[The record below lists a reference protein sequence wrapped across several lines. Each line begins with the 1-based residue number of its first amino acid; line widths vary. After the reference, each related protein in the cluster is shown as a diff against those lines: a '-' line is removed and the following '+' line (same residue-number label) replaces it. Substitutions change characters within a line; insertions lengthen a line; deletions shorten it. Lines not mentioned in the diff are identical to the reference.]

1 MLTRRQRW
9 LLLIPFVALVVPFL
23 ICPALF
29 GLAASLTTYT
39 PFRPSVE
46 WVGLKNLLGLVSGGL
61 FQTALLNGLRFVP
74 ITVGAELIAGL
85 LLALALRRP
94 FRGRGLIRFT
104 LLLPWLISPA
114 ASGVMWGQLL
124 VASHGLVN
132 FWPAQLGIPNTRDI
146 LLPETVF
153 ALLVLTEVWRKAP
166 LVTFLALPALSAIP
180 ADRWDT
186 ARLDGLGW
194 IGQTRHVALP
204 AMRGLLLAVTL
215 LLIGDAWGTSESVLF
230 LTGGGPGTR
239 TLLPGLYAFN
249 MAVNARNWS
258 NGAAAG
264 WLMTAALLI
273 IGLIY
278 LRLARSSESRDGR

>member
-9 LLLIPFVALVVPFL
+9 LLLIPFLALVVPFL
-23 ICPALF
+23 ICPALI
-29 GLAASLTTYT
+29 GLAASLTNYS
-39 PFRPSVE
+39 PFRSNVE
-46 WVGLKNLLGLVSGGL
+46 WVGLTNLIRLISSGL
-61 FQTALLNGLRFVP
+61 FQVALFNGLRFVP
-74 ITVGAELIAGL
+74 ITVGLELVVGL

-94 FRGRGLIRFT
+94 FRGRGLIRFA

-132 FWPAQLGIPNTRDI
+132 FWPALLGIPNTRDI
-146 LLPETVF
+146 LLPDIAF
-153 ALLVLTEVWRKAP
+153 ALLIFTEVWRKSP

-186 ARLDGLGW
+186 ARLDGLAW
-194 IGQTRHVALP
+194 IGQIRHVALP
-204 AMRGLLLAVTL
+204 AIRGLLLAVTL

-249 MAVNARNWS
+249 MAVSVRSWS

-264 WLMTAALLI
+264 WLMTAALLGV
-273 IGLIY
+273 GLIY
-278 LRLARSSESRDGR
+278 LRLARSTEAQDVR